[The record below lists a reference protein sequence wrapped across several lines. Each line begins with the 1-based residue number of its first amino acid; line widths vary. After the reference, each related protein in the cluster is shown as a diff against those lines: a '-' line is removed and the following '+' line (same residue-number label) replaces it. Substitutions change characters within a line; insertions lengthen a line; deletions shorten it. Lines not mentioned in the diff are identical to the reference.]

1 MVKQWDKY
9 SKTVFLTGDKGNATY
24 VDQQDAFPMVLSDAC
39 KPYNSNP
46 CASKGNQ
53 ERLSDIIVT
62 SNKNRT

>member
-1 MVKQWDKY
+1 
-9 SKTVFLTGDKGNATY
+9 VFLTGDKGNATY